1 MYLTYFIIGIIG
13 LLGLVLYHLF
23 TSRNKPQ
30 KQLTKTEQDEF
41 YFSCV
46 CNSLI
51 LFAAAPEYLKTLSAP
66 GFNILF
72 ELETE
77 FDYAFEDALINQCI
91 TSGKIDITL
100 KPELLTF
107 KQRIKSLPPELWN
120 FPALEQNELWQQIRQ
135 DADILLTKLHVESRT
150 LNNKFTR
157 IIVANN

>member
-13 LLGLVLYHLF
+13 LFGLVLYLLF
-23 TSRNKPQ
+23 PSRNKPQ
-30 KQLTKTEQDEF
+30 KQLTKNEQDEF

-51 LFAAAPEYLKTLSAP
+51 LFAATPEYLKTLSGP

-77 FDYAFEDALINQCI
+77 FDYAFEDALLNQCI
-91 TSGKIDITL
+91 TSGKIEITL
-100 KPELLTF
+100 KSELLAF
-107 KQRIKSLPPELWN
+107 KQKIKSIPTELWN
-120 FPALEQNELWQQIRQ
+120 FPALEQNELWQEIRQ
-135 DADILLTKLHVESRT
+135 HADILLTKMHVESRT

>member
-1 MYLTYFIIGIIG
+1 MQLTYFIIAIIG
-13 LLGLVLYHLF
+13 LLGLVLYLLF
-23 TSRNKPQ
+23 PSRNKPQ

-51 LFAAAPEYLKTLSAP
+51 LFAAAPEYLKTLSGP